1 MKKKNAIIFV
11 IIFIIS
17 IAIFFPLLLGNL
29 IGDDYLI
36 SSIGYIDYIKNYSLN
51 DGRIF
56 CTILPIIFNALHIP
70 IFTGKIIALMITLAI
85 ASLTVVKLK
94 NIIDKYKKSN
104 GIKQSILVTLISFAT
119 IYNFLFIDEIFYIEA
134 PVIVSSILLFIIAAN
149 ILVTN
154 NKKSLIKSLLLVVIA
169 SFCYQGTILVF
180 FAMSFLF
187 SILKNKDDVKRVFID
202 LFKCICIAGIA
213 TIMNFAFIK
222 IYGKV
227 NNINSRAININ
238 KIKRNIAIIFEN
250 ADLLLIKNFNFYYEG
265 MFLGIVIT
273 IIVTTLIYAT
283 KNDLKNSII
292 IKMACIIV
300 LFIISSSAMYVVIF
314 SSFYAGRTRI
324 PLGMLIGALLIFIY
338 VETKIFED
346 NKTFKYFCVVVLLFY
361 IITVLTYFEKIII
374 SKKQS
379 DKLNI
384 DSANKIIEY
393 VHEYESDTGIEV
405 TNITELALINYSKEI
420 NKYLYKMHANLP
432 FSDTNLINMRSASS
446 MVNYY
451 SDKKYE
457 NYKVEI
463 ATQYGEPASYYC
475 KGDTLYI
482 YICSW

>member
-134 PVIVSSILLFIIAAN
+134 PVIVSSILLFIMAAN

-202 LFKCICIAGIA
+202 LFKSICIAGIA
-213 TIMNFAFIK
+213 TIINFAFIK

-250 ADLLLIKNFNFYYEG
+250 AD
-265 MFLGIVIT
+265 
-273 IIVTTLIYAT
+273 
-283 KNDLKNSII
+283 
-292 IKMACIIV
+292 
-300 LFIISSSAMYVVIF
+300 
-314 SSFYAGRTRI
+314 
-324 PLGMLIGALLIFIY
+324 
-338 VETKIFED
+338 
-346 NKTFKYFCVVVLLFY
+346 
-361 IITVLTYFEKIII
+361 
-374 SKKQS
+374 
-379 DKLNI
+379 
-384 DSANKIIEY
+384 
-393 VHEYESDTGIEV
+393 
-405 TNITELALINYSKEI
+405 
-420 NKYLYKMHANLP
+420 
-432 FSDTNLINMRSASS
+432 
-446 MVNYY
+446 
-451 SDKKYE
+451 
-457 NYKVEI
+457 
-463 ATQYGEPASYYC
+463 
-475 KGDTLYI
+475 
-482 YICSW
+482 